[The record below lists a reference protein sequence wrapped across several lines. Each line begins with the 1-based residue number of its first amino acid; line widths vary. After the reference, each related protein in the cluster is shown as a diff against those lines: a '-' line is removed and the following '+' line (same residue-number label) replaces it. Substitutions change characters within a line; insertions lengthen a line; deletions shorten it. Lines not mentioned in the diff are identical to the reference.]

1 VRFGNVIGST
11 GSVIP
16 IFQEQIRKGGPVTIT
31 DRRMKRYFM
40 TIPEAAQLVLQAGAI
55 GRNGSGGEVFILHM
69 GVQISILELA
79 ETVITLSGLRPHEDI
94 KIVETGVRPGEKL
107 YEKLKVEEEDAA
119 ETAHPKI
126 FMNRITTRSSEEIRL
141 ALERLRGLSKNGQE
155 QELRAYVNQLLPEA
169 RLAQTEPITNESPD
183 AEPPVTTSSVS
194 EGDESIALG
203 CSMNA

>member
-1 VRFGNVIGST
+1 
-11 GSVIP
+11 
-16 IFQEQIRKGGPVTIT
+16 
-31 DRRMKRYFM
+31 
-40 TIPEAAQLVLQAGAI
+40 
-55 GRNGSGGEVFILHM
+55 M